1 MSQGWSNISISIK
14 SDMLAKLLRDHGITP
29 KGAGNVK
36 DGITYDV
43 DFEWEYTSRYEYM
56 AHDISSVG
64 GLIYYYISCVLGV
77 ENGKK

>member
-36 DGITYDV
+36 NGAIYDLQGRRLQSANAGKIYIQDGV
-43 DFEWEYTSRYEYM
+43 
-56 AHDISSVG
+56 
-64 GLIYYYISCVLGV
+64 
-77 ENGKK
+77 KKINRW